1 MQEQIDID
9 RHFIDPT
16 PTTVGHQAASDLLA
30 LGSLYAAQKL
40 SDIIEVKP
48 INYTDMGMSV
58 DNRAQQDEI
67 AAWKSA
73 VGQYGEKA
81 MAIDAALSALITTAK
96 NLNIDPRYLAW
107 GMRSIG
113 LAGEAAKQEDPISA
127 LMHIQQAKGMLN
139 QGLAV
144 AEAVFGK

>member
-1 MQEQIDID
+1 MQERIDID

-40 SDIIEVKP
+40 IDIIEVKP
-48 INYTDMGMSV
+48 IDYANMTMSV

-73 VGQYGEKA
+73 VGQHGEKA
-81 MAIDAALSALITTAK
+81 VAIDAALSDLITTAK

-107 GMRSIG
+107 GVRSID
-113 LAGEAAKQEDPISA
+113 LAAQAAKQEDPTSA
-127 LMHIQQAKGMLN
+127 LMHIQLAKGILN
-139 QGLAV
+139 QGLAI
-144 AEAVFGK
+144 AEAIFNK